1 MNVWMNEYPTSAGWD
16 PFYTHVLSSNEFLS
30 YIAQIAVKCTLR
42 FGFTGQVY
50 DKAGGQQVS
59 PWTATKAAG
68 LRLPASTTV
77 GPVGTCTILTDQGIR
92 PRSCCLIYLQ
102 QKKCQCPTQHPAP
115 QKRWQALEVQY
126 GPTGACHPLGVCR
139 MLWPSV
145 WLRPRCDW
153 SASKRLHRQQHVYA
167 SRTLNDEPSLVHERK
182 TNPVR
187 RSGELI
193 EVSKTKKKRR
203 IKPGKSYYCARG
215 SLKKKN

>member
-1 MNVWMNEYPTSAGWD
+1 MYEWMNTQLQPVGTPFINTYWVRTNFCLTSPKLRWR
-16 PFYTHVLSSNEFLS
+16 
-30 YIAQIAVKCTLR
+30 CTLR

-139 MLWPSV
+139 MLWPPV
-145 WLRPRCDW
+145 WLRLRW
-153 SASKRLHRQQHVYA
+153 GASASKRLHKQQHIYA
-167 SRTLNDEPSLVHERK
+167 RRTLKDEPSLVHERK
-182 TNPVR
+182 MNPVR
-187 RSGELI
+187 S
-193 EVSKTKKKRR
+193 
-203 IKPGKSYYCARG
+203 
-215 SLKKKN
+215 